1 MPENDQA
8 PANQPPLGCLLRL
21 FWMAIGNAFLLLIGG
36 HLIQSDQHLSGLDAA
51 FWLIL
56 LLTVGAR
63 FIDIRYCAGTNGF
76 GVPSTLADWRRYAIK
91 MVSLAGIGWL
101 VMHLV
106 IELRR

>member
-1 MPENDQA
+1 MPENAQP

-21 FWMAIGNAFLLLIGG
+21 FWMMIGNGVLFLVGVQ
-36 HLIQSDQHLSGLDAA
+36 LIQSDQHLSGLDAA

-63 FIDIRYCAGTNGF
+63 FIDIRYFAGTDGF
-76 GVPSTLADWRRYAIK
+76 GVPSTLSDWRRYAIK
-91 MVSLAGIGWL
+91 MVSLAGIVWL